1 MQIWYRIK
9 QMVDQNSL
17 LRRAYDL
24 LKLILRIVPYYLV
37 EEGLFDNKDKDLKPK
52 LNKYAVGF
60 LGPS

>member
-1 MQIWYRIK
+1 
-9 QMVDQNSL
+9 MVDQNSL

-24 LKLILRIVPYYLV
+24 LKLILRIVLYYLA

-52 LNKYAVGF
+52 LDKYALGF